1 MSDLFSSITNN
12 GVTIRSFLICT
23 AFSLAIGLIMA
34 FAYSRRTRYT
44 QSFLLT
50 MVIMPSVVQMIIM
63 LVNGNLGTGIAV
75 AGAFTLVRFRSVP
88 GNAKEISAIFM
99 AMAAGLACG
108 TGYVGIASLFTL
120 IMCSVMLLAAYT
132 KFGVPKREEKSL
144 KITIPESLDYSG
156 IFEEILRK
164 YTRSYE
170 LVNIKTTNLGSLY
183 KLDYLIIMKETGKE
197 KEMIDAIRCLNGNLE
212 ISCGRPVN
220 NEMTL

>member
-1 MSDLFSSITNN
+1 MSDLFSSITYN
-12 GVTIRSFLICT
+12 GVTVQNFLICT
-23 AFSLAIGLIMA
+23 AFSLVIGLAMA

-50 MVIMPSVVQMIIM
+50 MVVMPSVVQMIIM

-99 AMAAGLACG
+99 AMAAGFACG
-108 TGYVGIASLFTL
+108 TGYVGIASLFAL
-120 IMCSVMLLAAYT
+120 IMCAVMLLAAYT
-132 KFGVPKREEKSL
+132 KLGAPRLEEKNL

-183 KLDYLIIMKETGKE
+183 KLDYLIVMKEKGKE
-197 KEMIDAIRCLNGNLE
+197 KEMIDALRCLNGNLE
-212 ISCGRPVN
+212 ISCGRPVS

>member
-1 MSDLFSSITNN
+1 
-12 GVTIRSFLICT
+12 
-23 AFSLAIGLIMA
+23 
-34 FAYSRRTRYT
+34 
-44 QSFLLT
+44 
-50 MVIMPSVVQMIIM
+50 
-63 LVNGNLGTGIAV
+63 
-75 AGAFTLVRFRSVP
+75 
-88 GNAKEISAIFM
+88 
-99 AMAAGLACG
+99 
-108 TGYVGIASLFTL
+108 
-120 IMCSVMLLAAYT
+120 MLLAAYT

-183 KLDYLIIMKETGKE
+183 KLDYLIVMKETGKE

>member
-12 GVTIRSFLICT
+12 GVTILSFLICT

-183 KLDYLIIMKETGKE
+183 KLDYLIVMKETGKE